1 VVEFTQS
8 RSIPPFP
15 QITTVVVK
23 DVTDH
28 YWINIIV
35 FIQDEIPGI
44 PAISPPAYAA
54 TQLSHRI
61 IA

>member
-1 VVEFTQS
+1 VVELTQS
-8 RSIPPFP
+8 RTIPPFP
-15 QITTVVVK
+15 QTTTVVVM

-35 FIQDEIPGI
+35 LDDIPGI